1 MFKSRPTQV
10 WNRFLSLG
18 GHLTEILNAS
28 TEGVDAIGD
37 SGDDESDQ
45 VNADNADDIS
55 DATSKLQ
62 VTQFFL
68 DAVLA
73 FGVDGELDN
82 SLAFCKQ
89 LIDIHFDLAVF
100 DESRG
105 KKNKT
110 ERFRTLCSLWERS
123 CSTPKAPQNATVVS
137 GDEGYDIQKMLCVLS
152 SSAKLEENTVSF
164 LAYVVSG
171 GGAHCE
177 VILNEAKT
185 YESMLPA
192 RAKVIVDVGDHF
204 AIIETTAKK
213 IEQGA
218 CTMSCQRLHSVLSRA
233 SFLRNAHPKV

>member
-1 MFKSRPTQV
+1 MSFDGR
-10 WNRFLSLG
+10 
-18 GHLTEILNAS
+18 LTEILNAS
-28 TEGVDAIGD
+28 TEGVDAASA

-45 VNADNADDIS
+45 ENADNDNEIS

-68 DAVLA
+68 DAILA
-73 FGVDGELDN
+73 FGVDGELGS

-89 LIDIHFDLAVF
+89 MIDIHFDLALL

-123 CSTPKAPQNATVVS
+123 CSTPTAPKNATVVS
-137 GDEGYDIQKMLCVLS
+137 GDEGYDIQKMMFFLRA
-152 SSAKLEENTVSF
+152 SAKLEENTVSF
-164 LAYVVSG
+164 LANVISG

-218 CTMSCQRLHSVLSRA
+218 CTMSCQGLHSVLSKA
-233 SFLRNAHPKV
+233 SILRNSHPKV